1 MLNFLP
7 HFGRQGG
14 LLDHTSALPER
25 YVNHV
30 IAGRFSCAF
39 VIGEHSP
46 DHLLLIAATRT
57 ISSHVAGR
65 GELKIM
71 KTSIRAGSAAGTVL
85 AAAVLAAGC
94 GTSAASPM
102 ATKTIVRTVPA
113 ETSTKPPA
121 SATSA
126 APTAPAA
133 PAAAA
138 APAQPAP
145 APAAPQF
152 VNANAVV
159 SQFYQDI
166 TDHNYSAAWALGGDN
181 LSNGATYATWV
192 AGYSGTTASIAL
204 GTVSDFGADQVQAEL
219 VATQLD
225 GSVKTY
231 QGTYTVQNGVIVAAN
246 IIQTS

>member
-1 MLNFLP
+1 
-7 HFGRQGG
+7 
-14 LLDHTSALPER
+14 
-25 YVNHV
+25 
-30 IAGRFSCAF
+30 
-39 VIGEHSP
+39 
-46 DHLLLIAATRT
+46 
-57 ISSHVAGR
+57 
-65 GELKIM
+65 M
-71 KTSIRAGSAAGTVL
+71 KTNTRAGSVAGTVL

-94 GTSAASPM
+94 GTSAASPI
-102 ATKTIVRTVPA
+102 ATKTIVRTVPV

-126 APTAPAA
+126 APAT

-152 VNANAVV
+152 ANANAVV

-166 TDHNYSAAWALGGDN
+166 TDHNYSAAWALGGAN
-181 LSNGATYATWV
+181 LSNGAGYATWV
-192 AGYSGTTASIAL
+192 AGYSNTTASVAL
-204 GTVSDFGADQVQAEL
+204 GTVSDFGSDQVQAEL
-219 VATQLD
+219 IATQLD

>member
-1 MLNFLP
+1 
-7 HFGRQGG
+7 
-14 LLDHTSALPER
+14 
-25 YVNHV
+25 
-30 IAGRFSCAF
+30 
-39 VIGEHSP
+39 
-46 DHLLLIAATRT
+46 
-57 ISSHVAGR
+57 
-65 GELKIM
+65 M
-71 KTSIRAGSAAGTVL
+71 KTSTRAGSAAGAVL

-102 ATKTIVRTVPA
+102 ATKTIVRTVPV

-126 APTAPAA
+126 AP
-133 PAAAA
+133 AAAA
-138 APAQPAP
+138 APVQPAP

-152 VNANAVV
+152 ANANAVV

-181 LSNGATYATWV
+181 ISNGVTYATWV
-192 AGYSGTTASIAL
+192 AGYSDTTASIAL